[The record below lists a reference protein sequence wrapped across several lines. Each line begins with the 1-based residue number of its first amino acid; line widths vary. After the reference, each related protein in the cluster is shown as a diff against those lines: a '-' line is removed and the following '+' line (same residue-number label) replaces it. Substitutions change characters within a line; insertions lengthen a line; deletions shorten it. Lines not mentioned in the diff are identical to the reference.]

1 MANLEPSNV
10 LHEPTPQSRAEVG
23 ALTSF
28 GNTQEQIAAYLK
40 ICVDTL
46 VKHYK
51 HELATAKISANAAV
65 ANKLFRKA
73 TEENDITAQIFWLK
87 TRAKWRE
94 KDPDE
99 TKKFESLIE
108 KLVDKI
114 AER

>member
-1 MANLEPSNV
+1 MGANNEPHV
-10 LHEPTPQSRAEVG
+10 PTPQSRAEVS

-40 ICVDTL
+40 ISQDTL
-46 VKHYK
+46 ARHYRF
-51 HELATAKISANAAV
+51 ELDTAKISANAMV

-94 KDPDE
+94 KDDE
-99 TKKFESLIE
+99 SDKKALNSVIE
-108 KLVDKI
+108 LLADKL
-114 AER
+114 AEKR